1 MTVLLQ
7 AFRCGQLYNTPPCLY
22 SLHSL
27 RGEASHK
34 LSKNAGHTTN
44 KRHETLTNQLSTR
57 FRANMVYS
65 RLTKVQDADDELS
78 SDDSDIGEASHVGQ
92 PEVGYMKLAM
102 PVLV

>member
-1 MTVLLQ
+1 
-7 AFRCGQLYNTPPCLY
+7 
-22 SLHSL
+22 
-27 RGEASHK
+27 
-34 LSKNAGHTTN
+34 
-44 KRHETLTNQLSTR
+44 
-57 FRANMVYS
+57 MVYS